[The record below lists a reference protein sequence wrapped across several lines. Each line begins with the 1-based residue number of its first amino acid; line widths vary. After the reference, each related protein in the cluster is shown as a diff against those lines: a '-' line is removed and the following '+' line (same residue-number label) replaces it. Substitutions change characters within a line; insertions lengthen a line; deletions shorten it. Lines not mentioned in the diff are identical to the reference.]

1 MNDSI
6 LVLAKAA
13 GLVTDPVIK
22 NGLQDE
28 LAARVRALELRMQ
41 EALRADARA
50 AVQAVEPQAEVLPT
64 AQAPAKLRKASPTF
78 ARSYRLS
85 LNERA
90 AEVGGYRIDDL
101 CRLWE
106 TTPGRVHGAVKRGL
120 LARGNRIEGNLVVW
134 DRAYINALG
143 RLPVGV
149 AA

>member
-50 AVQAVEPQAEVLPT
+50 AVQAVEPQAEVLP
-64 AQAPAKLRKASPTF
+64 AAEAPAKVRKPRSTF
-78 ARSYRLS
+78 ARSYRLT

-101 CRLWE
+101 CRMWE
-106 TTPGRVHGAVKRGL
+106 TTPARVYGAVKRGL
-120 LARGNRIEGNLVVW
+120 LAPGNRIQGNLVVW

-143 RLPVGV
+143 GFPSSV